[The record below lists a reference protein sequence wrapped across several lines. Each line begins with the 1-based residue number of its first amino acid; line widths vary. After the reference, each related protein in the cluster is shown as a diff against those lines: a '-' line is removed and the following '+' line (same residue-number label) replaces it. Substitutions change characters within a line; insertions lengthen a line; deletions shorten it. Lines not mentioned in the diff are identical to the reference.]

1 MTDILE
7 DEFGDII
14 SKGRFGLGLSV
25 PDLAQMAEV
34 PTRHINEFEAYR
46 RHPLEAESARLAR
59 ALHLEPAS
67 LWAIAR
73 GRWAPTTIAL
83 DQAGTQIKQIFHP
96 PMRLTQYVAGDE
108 DTRQALVIDPGAA
121 VDQFLAT
128 IFESH
133 WTAIAILI
141 THADSDHI
149 GVLEQLNRTLNVPIF
164 VHPTEKT
171 RLSTPSNPNLRTFN
185 HGDLFKIGPFEIE
198 TRGTPGHSP
207 GHTSLVIRDFVMAG
221 DALFAGSLGRTS
233 MGPDHYANH
242 LATVE
247 AQLLS
252 LPGSTRLFPGH
263 GPPTTVAEEQIHN
276 PFFASRIAGLDP
288 NKRK

>member
-25 PDLAQMAEV
+25 PDLAQLAEV
-34 PTRHINEFEAYR
+34 PARHIDDFETNR
-46 RHPLEAESARLAR
+46 RDPLEAESAQIAR
-59 ALHLEPAS
+59 VLQLEPAS
-67 LWAIAR
+67 LWAIAT
-73 GRWAPTTIAL
+73 GSWAPAPITL
-83 DQAGTQIKQIFHP
+83 DQEGTQIKQVFHP
-96 PMRLTQYVAGDE
+96 PMRLTQYVAGDD
-108 DTRQALVIDPGAA
+108 DTGQALVIDPGAA
-121 VDQFLAT
+121 ADQFLTT
-128 IFESH
+128 IFESQ

-149 GVLEQLNRTLNVPIF
+149 GALEQLNRTLNVPIF

-185 HGDLFKIGPFEIE
+185 HGDLFTIGPFEIE
-198 TRGTPGHSP
+198 ARGTPGHSP

-221 DALFAGSLGRTS
+221 DAIFAGSLGRTS

-247 AQLLS
+247 AHLLS

-276 PFFASRIAGLDP
+276 PFFASRIA
-288 NKRK
+288 